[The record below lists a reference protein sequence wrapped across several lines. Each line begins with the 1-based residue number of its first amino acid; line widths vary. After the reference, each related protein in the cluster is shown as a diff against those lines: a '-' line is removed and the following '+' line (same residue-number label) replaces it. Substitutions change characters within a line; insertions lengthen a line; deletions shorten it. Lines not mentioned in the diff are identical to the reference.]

1 VICCAVCHQVT
12 DIADA
17 LLLKSLFTIMLE
29 RGCVVVATSN
39 RPPNDLYKNGLQR
52 DVFLPFIGTLMA
64 RTEVVSMLASPTDY
78 RQLKYQ
84 QDHLVST

>member
-1 VICCAVCHQVT
+1 
-12 DIADA
+12 
-17 LLLKSLFTIMLE
+17 MLE